1 MKLKSDLQ
9 MRNLCFMNN
18 KIESERDGM
27 KKGINIKNVIVSLV
41 FLIIGM
47 GMLLFVLFVVLPA
60 MTHNAKVCTLEVE
73 AVVIENEPYWTT
85 TGDGE
90 SVRRYRQIGEY
101 TVDNEKITLT
111 VTDEESDPVPE
122 GTKITLWVNPDDP
135 YNFINSREI
144 NSVDI
149 VVPIAIPIGIML
161 FGVLGLVFNLKIE
174 K

>member
-1 MKLKSDLQ
+1 MKLKSNLQ
-9 MRNLCFMNN
+9 MRNLCFINN

-90 SVRRYRQIGEY
+90 SVRRYKQIGEY

-111 VTDEESDPVPE
+111 VTDEKSDPVPE
-122 GTKITLWVNPDDP
+122 GTKITLWVNPDNP

-144 NSVDI
+144 NLVDI
-149 VVPIAIPIGIML
+149 IVPIAIPIGIML
-161 FGVLGLVFNLKIE
+161 FGVLGLVFNLKKE

>member
-1 MKLKSDLQ
+1 
-9 MRNLCFMNN
+9 
-18 KIESERDGM
+18 M

-41 FLIIGM
+41 FLIIGI

-60 MTHNAKVCTLEVE
+60 MTHNAEVCTLEVE

-101 TVDNEKITLT
+101 TVDNKKITLT
-111 VTDEESDPVPE
+111 ITDLTSDPVPE
-122 GTKITLWVNPDDP
+122 GTKITLWVDPENP
-135 YNFINSREI
+135 YIYTNNR
-144 NSVDI
+144 DI
-149 VVPIAIPIGIML
+149 KPTTIIVPIAIPIGIML
-161 FGVLGLVFNLKIE
+161 FGVLGLVFNLKKE

>member
-1 MKLKSDLQ
+1 
-9 MRNLCFMNN
+9 MNN

-41 FLIIGM
+41 FLIIGI

-60 MTHNAKVCTLEVE
+60 MTHNAEVCTLEVE

-101 TVDNEKITLT
+101 TVDNKKITLT
-111 VTDEESDPVPE
+111 ITDQKTDPVPE
-122 GTKITLWVNPDDP
+122 GTKITLCVNPDNP

-144 NSVDI
+144 NLIDI
-149 VVPIAIPIGIML
+149 VVTIAIPIGIML
-161 FGVLGLVFNLKIE
+161 YGVLGLVFNLKKE

>member
-1 MKLKSDLQ
+1 MKLKSNLQ

-47 GMLLFVLFVVLPA
+47 GILLFVLFVVLPA

-90 SVRRYRQIGEY
+90 SVHRYRQIVEY

-111 VTDEESDPVPE
+111 ITDQKTDPVPE

-149 VVPIAIPIGIML
+149 IVPIAIPIGIMV
-161 FGVLGLVFNLKIE
+161 FGVLGLVFNLKKE

>member
-1 MKLKSDLQ
+1 
-9 MRNLCFMNN
+9 MNN

-41 FLIIGM
+41 FLIIGI

-60 MTHNAKVCTLEVE
+60 MIHNAEVCTLEVE

-101 TVDNEKITLT
+101 TVEDRKT
-111 VTDEESDPVPE
+111 DPVPE
-122 GTKITLWVNPDDP
+122 GTKITLWVNPDNP

-144 NSVDI
+144 NLIDI
-149 VVPIAIPIGIML
+149 VVTIAIPIGIML
-161 FGVLGLVFNLKIE
+161 FGVLGLVFNLKKE

>member
-1 MKLKSDLQ
+1 MKLKSNLQ

-27 KKGINIKNVIVSLV
+27 KNGINIKNVIVSLV
-41 FLIIGM
+41 FLIIGI

-60 MTHNAKVCTLEVE
+60 MTHNAEVCTLEVE

-101 TVDNEKITLT
+101 TVDNKKITLT
-111 VTDEESDPVPE
+111 ITDQKTDPVPE
-122 GTKITLWVNPDDP
+122 GTKITLWVNPDNP

-144 NSVDI
+144 NLIDI

-161 FGVLGLVFNLKIE
+161 FGVLGLVFNLKKE

>member
-1 MKLKSDLQ
+1 MKLKSNLQ

-41 FLIIGM
+41 FLIMGI

-60 MTHNAKVCTLEVE
+60 MTHNAEVCTLEVE

-90 SVRRYRQIGEY
+90 SVHRYRQIVEY

-111 VTDEESDPVPE
+111 ITDQKTDPVPE

-149 VVPIAIPIGIML
+149 IVPIAIPIGIML
-161 FGVLGLVFNLKIE
+161 FGVLGLVFNLKKE

>member
-1 MKLKSDLQ
+1 
-9 MRNLCFMNN
+9 MNN

-41 FLIIGM
+41 FFIIGM

-90 SVRRYRQIGEY
+90 SVHRYRQIVEY

-111 VTDEESDPVPE
+111 ITDQKTDPVPE
-122 GTKITLWVNPDDP
+122 GTKIILWVNPDDP

-144 NSVDI
+144 NLIDI

-161 FGVLGLVFNLKIE
+161 FGVLGLVFNLKKE

>member
-1 MKLKSDLQ
+1 
-9 MRNLCFMNN
+9 MNN

-41 FLIIGM
+41 FLIIGI

-60 MTHNAKVCTLEVE
+60 MTHNAEVCTLEVE
-73 AVVIENEPYWTT
+73 AVVIQNEPYWTT

-111 VTDEESDPVPE
+111 VTDEKSDPVPE
-122 GTKITLWVNPDDP
+122 GTKITL
-135 YNFINSREI
+135 S
-144 NSVDI
+144 
-149 VVPIAIPIGIML
+149 M
-161 FGVLGLVFNLKIE
+161 
-174 K
+174 

>member
-161 FGVLGLVFNLKIE
+161 FGVLGLVFNLKKE

>member
-1 MKLKSDLQ
+1 MKLKSNLQ

-18 KIESERDGM
+18 KIESEREGM
-27 KKGINIKNVIVSLV
+27 KKGINIKNIIVSLV
-41 FLIIGM
+41 FLIIGI

-90 SVRRYRQIGEY
+90 SVRRYKQIGEY

-111 VTDEESDPVPE
+111 VTDEKSDPVPE

-144 NSVDI
+144 NLIDI

-161 FGVLGLVFNLKIE
+161 FGVLGLVFNLKKE

>member
-1 MKLKSDLQ
+1 MKLKSNLQ
-9 MRNLCFMNN
+9 MRNLCFMNH
-18 KIESERDGM
+18 KIESERNGM

-41 FLIIGM
+41 FLIIGI
-47 GMLLFVLFVVLPA
+47 GMLLFVLFVALPA
-60 MTHNAKVCTLEVE
+60 MRHNAEVCTLEVE
-73 AVVIENEPYWTT
+73 AVVIANESYWTT

-101 TVDNEKITLT
+101 TVDNEKITME
-111 VTDEESDPVPE
+111 VMDNQSDPVPE
-122 GTKITLWVNPDDP
+122 GTKITLWVNPDNP

-144 NSVDI
+144 NLIDI

-161 FGVLGLVFNLKIE
+161 FGVLGLVFNLKKE

>member
-9 MRNLCFMNN
+9 MRNLCFMND

-27 KKGINIKNVIVSLV
+27 KKGINIKNIIVSLV
-41 FLIIGM
+41 FLIMGI

-90 SVRRYRQIGEY
+90 SVHRYRQIVEY

-111 VTDEESDPVPE
+111 ITDQKTDPVPE

-144 NSVDI
+144 NMIDI

-161 FGVLGLVFNLKIE
+161 FGVLGLVFNLKKE

>member
-1 MKLKSDLQ
+1 MKLKSNLQ

-27 KKGINIKNVIVSLV
+27 KKGINIKNVIVSFV
-41 FLIIGM
+41 FLIIGI

-60 MTHNAKVCTLEVE
+60 MTHNAEVCTLEVE

-111 VTDEESDPVPE
+111 VTDEKSDPVPE

-135 YNFINSREI
+135 YNFINSSEI
-144 NSVDI
+144 NLIDI

-161 FGVLGLVFNLKIE
+161 FGVLGLVFNLKKE

>member
-1 MKLKSDLQ
+1 
-9 MRNLCFMNN
+9 MNN

-41 FLIIGM
+41 FFIIGM

-90 SVRRYRQIGEY
+90 SVHRYRQIVEY

-111 VTDEESDPVPE
+111 ITDQKTDPVPE

-135 YNFINSREI
+135 YNFINS
-144 NSVDI
+144 
-149 VVPIAIPIGIML
+149 
-161 FGVLGLVFNLKIE
+161 
-174 K
+174 